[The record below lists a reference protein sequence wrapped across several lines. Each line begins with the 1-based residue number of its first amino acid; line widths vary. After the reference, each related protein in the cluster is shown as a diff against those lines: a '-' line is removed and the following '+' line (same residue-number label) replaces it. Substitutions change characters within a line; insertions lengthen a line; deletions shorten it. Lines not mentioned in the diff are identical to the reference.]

1 MSADLFQLT
10 AVHVLLLRICF
21 SLYSSLKGGD
31 CVSVVPRAL
40 QASGARQPNIHLLC
54 GVSEGLT

>member
-40 QASGARQPNIHLLC
+40 QARARQPNIHLLC